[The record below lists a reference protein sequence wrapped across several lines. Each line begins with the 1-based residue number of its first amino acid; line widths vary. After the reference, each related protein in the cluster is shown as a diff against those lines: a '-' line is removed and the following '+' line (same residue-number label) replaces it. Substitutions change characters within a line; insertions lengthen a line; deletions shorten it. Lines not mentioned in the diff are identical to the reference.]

1 MIRRTR
7 VGWVLGVLLGV
18 GCKGNSGL
26 VRYQGDADAPIAVG
40 LLPAGEGP
48 YGDPVAYAADA
59 HGGRIRAL
67 DVRRGTYLSS
77 GAAAAFVRDA
87 AVGTGADRVLAGVVP
102 VAPAP
107 DRVDV
112 WAIDRAH
119 AVVVRAP
126 AVVGVDVAGRPL
138 PASVAVRAVS
148 FADTDGSGDGVRV
161 VAGDA
166 VTGRIGTETFTAS
179 MRQGRIEVRGTRSGP
194 QSDPLVLG
202 QAWASDDGGLHL
214 VVAGS
219 MSEGDVLTLSVDSGL
234 IEYDFGATPEHIV
247 RAADGAWVAVSYD
260 DGTVRRFN
268 AVDGE
273 VLATYNVGRVIR
285 LEPADDVLY
294 ALDGDTPRVWT
305 LPLGDGAVGQIPLPF
320 PAVDIAHLR
329 TDVRRSLYV
338 ARADRP
344 EVSIL
349 NLDTRAWVDVNPWTP
364 EVEGQRFL
372 TPVRG
377 LAAMPTPWERPPDD
391 PNDETSVGAFDV
403 GVVVTL
409 QSGKAVFFD
418 GDSGCLVPD
427 RLGPRTD
434 AFNPVPGQSD
444 WTPTWAVQV
453 PVTTWLEAVEG
464 TNRHVLVDRCA
475 GLAVEQ
481 TWRLRYDE
489 VAQGWSPEGDITGPL
504 AGVFAREDQRFLAPD
519 GSFSLLLRAG
529 RQPSVDGDAFQFRL
543 LSGLLSITGD
553 NDGDGVRDVEFDLP
567 GDPIVVVAPATSANA
582 STTWVLVPATSS
594 DRVVRIDP
602 TRAQID
608 ASWD

>member
-1 MIRRTR
+1 MKR
-7 VGWVLGVLLGV
+7 VRSLWALLPLSLAAS
-18 GCKGNSGL
+18 CKSNSFI
-26 VRYQGDADAPIAVG
+26 VRFQGDADAPTAVG

-48 YGDPVAYAADA
+48 YADPVAYAADA

-67 DVRRGTYLSS
+67 DVRRGTYLTS
-77 GAAAAFVRDA
+77 GGAAAFVRDA
-87 AVGTGADRVLAGVVP
+87 SVGTGADRVLAGVVA

-119 AVVVRAP
+119 AVVLRAP
-126 AVVGVDVAGRPL
+126 AVVGVDATRTPIL
-138 PASVAVRAVS
+138 PAVSVRSVAFNDA
-148 FADTDGSGDGVRV
+148 DGSGDTVSV
-161 VAGDA
+161 VGGDA
-166 VTGRIGTETFTAS
+166 VQGKIGTETFTVT
-179 MRQGRIEVRGTRSGP
+179 MRQGRVEVRGTRSGP
-194 QSDPLVLG
+194 QSEPLVLG
-202 QAWASDDGGLHL
+202 QAWTSDDGGLHL
-214 VVAGS
+214 VLAGS
-219 MSEGDVLTLSVDSGL
+219 MSEGDTLTVEVDSGL
-234 IEYDFGATPEHIV
+234 VEYAFGATPEHIV
-247 RAADGAWVAVSYD
+247 RASDGSWVAVSLD
-260 DGTVRRFN
+260 DGRVLLLDP
-268 AVDGE
+268 VDGS
-273 VLATYNVGRVIR
+273 VQATFEIGRAIR
-285 LEPADDVLY
+285 LEPGDGVLY
-294 ALDGDTPRVWT
+294 ALDADTPRVWT
-305 LPLGDGAVGQIPLPF
+305 LPLDGGAAGQISLDF
-320 PAVDIAHLR
+320 PAVDLAFLATEGR
-329 TDVRRSLYV
+329 SSLYL
-338 ARADRP
+338 AHADRP
-344 EVSIL
+344 EVSIFDL
-349 NLDTRAWVDVNPWTP
+349 GAYAFVDVNPWTP

-391 PNDETSVGAFDV
+391 PNDEASVGAYGA

-418 GDSGCLVPD
+418 GDTGCLVPD

-444 WTPTWAVQV
+444 WTPTWAVQI

-489 VAQGWSPEGDITGPL
+489 AAQGWEPEGDITGPL
-504 AGVFAREDQRFLAPD
+504 GVLAREDERFLAPD

-529 RQPSVDGDAFQFRL
+529 RQPSRDGDAFQFRL

-567 GDPIVVVAPATSANA
+567 GDPVVVVGPSTSGNAP
-582 STTWVLVPATSS
+582 TTWILVPATAS

>member
-1 MIRRTR
+1 
-7 VGWVLGVLLGV
+7 
-18 GCKGNSGL
+18 
-26 VRYQGDADAPIAVG
+26 
-40 LLPAGEGP
+40 
-48 YGDPVAYAADA
+48 
-59 HGGRIRAL
+59 GGRIRAL

-77 GAAAAFVRDA
+77 GGAAAFVRDA
-87 AVGTGADRVLAGVVP
+87 SVGTGADRVLAGVVA
-102 VAPAP
+102 VAPTP

-119 AVVVRAP
+119 GVVVRAP
-126 AVVGVDVAGRPL
+126 AVVGVDASGTPLL
-138 PASVAVRAVS
+138 PAVAVRAVS
-148 FADTDGSGDGVRV
+148 FADVDGSGDTATV

-166 VTGRIGTETFTAS
+166 VQGKIGTETFTATL
-179 MRQGRIEVRGTRSGP
+179 RQGRIEVRGTRSGP
-194 QSDPLVLG
+194 QSDPLVIG
-202 QAWASDDGGLHL
+202 QPWTSDDGGLHL

-219 MSEGDVLTLSVDSGL
+219 MSEGDVLTLNVDSGL
-234 IEYDFGATPEHIV
+234 QEYDFDATPEHIV
-247 RAADGAWVAVSYD
+247 RAPDGSWVAVAFD
-260 DGTVRRFN
+260 DGWVRLLDP
-268 AVDGE
+268 ADGTE
-273 VLATYNVGRVIR
+273 VLAFEIGHAIR
-285 LEPADDVLY
+285 LEPGDGVLY
-294 ALDGDTPRVWT
+294 ALDASASRVWT
-305 LPLGDGAVGQIPLPF
+305 LPLRGGAVGQIALGF
-320 PAVDIAHLR
+320 PAVDLAVLQ
-329 TDVRRSLYV
+329 TDSRRSLYL
-338 ARADRP
+338 AHADRP
-344 EVSIL
+344 EVSIFD
-349 NLDTRAWVDVNPWTP
+349 LDAYAFVDVNPWTP
-364 EVEGQRFL
+364 EIEGQRFL

-391 PNDETSVGAFDV
+391 PNDEASVGAFGA

-418 GDSGCLVPD
+418 GDTGCLVPD

-444 WTPTWAVQV
+444 WTPTWAVQI

-464 TNRHVLVDRCA
+464 TNRHILVDRCA

-481 TWRLRYDE
+481 TWRLRYD
-489 VAQGWSPEGDITGPL
+489 ASLQGWEPEGDITGPL
-504 AGVFAREDQRFLAPD
+504 GVLAREDERFLAPD

-529 RQPSVDGDAFQFRL
+529 RSPSRDGDAFQFRL

-567 GDPIVVVAPATSANA
+567 GDPAVVVGPSTSGGTP
-582 STTWVLVPATSS
+582 TTWVLVPATAS